1 MMRTGNAVVAQS
13 GGPTAVINNS
23 VCGIVQGWQKHGFAG
38 KLYGA
43 LFGITGV
50 LTEKFIDLTAQDPK
64 AVENLRHTPGAALG
78 SCRYKVK
85 TEEDYQQILDA
96 FKKHDIRYFFYVG
109 GNDSMDTADKVH
121 QLAVK
126 QNYEM
131 CVIGV
136 PKTVDN
142 DLPFTDHCPGY
153 GSAAKYL
160 ATTVMNTGLD
170 LKSLITK
177 NRVLILEA
185 MGRNTGWLAAATALA
200 KRQGNDPPHL
210 IYLPET
216 PFHRESFLKDVE
228 RVYKE
233 LNHVYVVVSE
243 GIVDE
248 KGQYVFAEASK
259 DSFGHAQ
266 LGGLADSL
274 KSMVEGELALKTRCV
289 IPSTIQRSSMYLASK
304 VDAEEAYLV
313 GLEAVNL
320 VAREKSGLMVTL
332 DRVEEDY
339 LCRAGSVELN
349 RVSNVEKKLPREWI
363 TESGTFV
370 TNEFLRYARPLIRGE
385 VVIPMVDGLPD
396 YCCFV

>member
-1 MMRTGNAVVAQS
+1 MRKGNAVVAQS

-23 VCGIVQGWQKHGFAG
+23 VCGVIHGWQKHGFSG

-50 LTEKFIDLTAQDPK
+50 FNENFIDLSSQETK

-85 TEEDYQQILDA
+85 TEEDYQLILDA
-96 FKKHDIRYFFYVG
+96 FKKNDIRYFFYVG

-200 KRQGNDPPHL
+200 KRQEKDPPHL
-210 IYLPET
+210 VYLPET
-216 PFHRESFLKDVE
+216 PFNKESFLKDVE

-248 KGQYVFAEASK
+248 KGHYVFAEASK
-259 DSFGHAQ
+259 DAFGHAQ

-274 KSMVEGELALKTRCV
+274 KSMVEGELALKTRSV
-289 IPSTIQRSSMYLASK
+289 VPSTIQRSSMYLASK

-313 GLEAVNL
+313 GLEAVDL
-320 VAREKSGLMVTL
+320 VVRGKSGLMVTL
-332 DRVEEDY
+332 DRVEDDY

-349 RVSNVEKKLPREWI
+349 KVSNVEKKLPQEWI
-363 TESGTFV
+363 AKSGTFV
-370 TNEFLRYARPLIRGE
+370 TNDFIRYARPLIRGE
-385 VVIPMVDGLPD
+385 VVIPMQDGLPD

>member
-1 MMRTGNAVVAQS
+1 MSSKGNAVVAQS

-23 VCGIVQGWQKHGFAG
+23 LYGVISGWQKHNMQG

-50 LTEKFIDLTAQDPK
+50 LDENYLDIAGQCPDRMK
-64 AVENLRHTPGAALG
+64 NLRHTPGAALG

-85 TEEDYQQILDA
+85 DEDDYQRLINS
-96 FKKHDIRYFFYVG
+96 FKKNDVRFFFYVG

-121 QLAVK
+121 QLAAK
-126 QNYEM
+126 QNYDM
-131 CVIGV
+131 HVIGI

-142 DLPFTDHCPGY
+142 DLPITDHCPGY

-185 MGRNTGWLAAATALA
+185 MGRNAGWLAAAAALA
-200 KRQGNDPPHL
+200 RRNPNDPPHL
-210 IYLPET
+210 VYLPET
-216 PFHRESFLKDVE
+216 PFSRESFLKDVE
-228 RVYKE
+228 GVYKD

-266 LGGLADSL
+266 LGGLADAL
-274 KSMVEGELALKTRCV
+274 KSMVEENLGLKTRCV
-289 IPSTIQRSSMYLASK
+289 IPSTIQRSSMYLASR
-304 VDAEEAYLV
+304 VDTEEAFMV
-313 GLEAVNL
+313 GEKAVEL
-320 VAREKSGLMVTL
+320 AAGGKSGLMVTL

-339 LCRAGSVELN
+339 LCRASSVELN
-349 RVSNVEKKLPREWI
+349 KVSNVEKKLPLEWI
-363 TESGTFV
+363 SDSRTFV
-370 TNEFLRYARPLIRGE
+370 TQDFIRYASPLIRGE
-385 VVIPMVDGLPD
+385 VTIPMKDGLPD

>member
-1 MMRTGNAVVAQS
+1 MSSKGNAVVAQS

-23 VCGIVQGWQKHGFAG
+23 LYGVISGWQKQGMEG

-50 LTEKFIDLTAQDPK
+50 LDEKFIDLTAQP
-64 AVENLRHTPGAALG
+64 AERVQNLRHTPGAALG

-85 TEEDYQQILDA
+85 AEDDYQRLINA
-96 FKKHDIRYFFYVG
+96 FKKHDVRHFFYVG

-126 QNYEM
+126 QNYDM
-131 CVIGV
+131 QVIGV

-142 DLPFTDHCPGY
+142 DLPITDHCPGY

-177 NRVLILEA
+177 NRILILEA

-200 KRQGNDPPHL
+200 RRNPGDPPHL

-216 PFHRESFLKDVE
+216 AFSREEFLKDVE

-259 DSFGHAQ
+259 DAFGHAQ
-266 LGGLADSL
+266 LGGLADAL
-274 KSMVEGELALKTRCV
+274 KSMVEKELALKTRCV
-289 IPSTIQRSSMYLASK
+289 IPSTIQRSSMYLASR
-304 VDAEEAYLV
+304 VDAEEAFMV
-313 GLEAVNL
+313 GEKAVEL
-320 VAREKSGLMVTL
+320 AAQDKSGLMVTL
-332 DRVEEDY
+332 DRIEEDY
-339 LCRAGSVELN
+339 LCVAGSVELN
-349 RVSNVEKKLPREWI
+349 KVSNVEKKLPMEWI
-363 TESGTFV
+363 SEDKTFV
-370 TNEFLRYARPLIRGE
+370 TRDFLRYAAPLIRGE
-385 VVIPMVDGLPD
+385 VTIPMKDGLPE